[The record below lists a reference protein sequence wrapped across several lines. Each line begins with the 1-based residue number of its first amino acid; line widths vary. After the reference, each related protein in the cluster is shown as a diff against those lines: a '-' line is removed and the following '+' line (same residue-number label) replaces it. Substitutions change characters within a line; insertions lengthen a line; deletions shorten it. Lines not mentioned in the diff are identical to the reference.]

1 MNPDEQ
7 LLETTN
13 KLITQQ
19 MQLLSLHYTALYND
33 QVDPLKKARTRLEID
48 GIEQDI
54 EELQAKKRT
63 LENKLAN
70 TKMEQGLRIGLIGVG
85 SIGRFLL
92 DSIHKGLAGN
102 VRVVVISGLIETDE
116 QLAELA
122 GKYNCGYTRDLSNL
136 AKFEPEVVV
145 EAAAQEVVRQWA
157 IPVLE
162 QGLDLLVMSVGALA
176 DESFYKEVTAAVRR
190 NRRRLYIPSGAV
202 GGLDILRAAGI
213 VGLDEVR
220 LVTSKPPHSL
230 AGAPFFRQ
238 NGIDPA
244 SLTERTVIFSGSAAE
259 AVKLFP
265 QNVNVAA
272 VLSLGGLGAERTLV
286 EVVADPQLER
296 NLHEVVVRG
305 NFGEMRLQLANV
317 PSPANPKTSFLA
329 CLSPLALLRRL
340 SEPIW
345 IGS

>member
-1 MNPDEQ
+1 MNPYSRQLEMLEEQIEKQLDLLEEYRQRLTIFYDSPIGDAAQKNVEQ
-7 LLETTN
+7 L
-13 KLITQQ
+13 KLNIDK
-19 MQLLSLHYTALYND
+19 LHA
-33 QVDPLKKARTRLEID
+33 E
-48 GIEQDI
+48 
-54 EELQAKKRT
+54 
-63 LENKLAN
+63 KLALQ
-70 TKMEQGLRIGLIGVG
+70 KKIAESEKGQELRVGLIGVG

-92 DSIHKGLAGN
+92 DSIHKGLAGRA
-102 VRVVVISGLIETDE
+102 RVVVISGLIETDE

-122 GKYNCGYTRDLSNL
+122 QKYNCGYTRDLTAL
-136 AKFEPEVVV
+136 TKFEPDVVV

-162 QGLDLLVMSVGALA
+162 QNLDLLVMSVGALA
-176 DESFYKEVTAAVRR
+176 DPAFYEEVTAAVRKT
-190 NRRRLYIPSGAV
+190 RRRLYVPSGAV
-202 GGLDILRAAGI
+202 GGMDILRAAGI
-213 VGLDEVR
+213 VGLEEVR
-220 LVTSKPPHSL
+220 LVTSKPPRAL
-230 AGAPFFRQ
+230 AGAPFFKS
-238 NGIDPA
+238 NAVDLEAI
-244 SLTERTVIFSGSAAE
+244 TERQVIFSGTAEE

-272 VLSLGGLGAERTLV
+272 VLSLAGLGAARTMV
-286 EVVADPQLER
+286 EVVADPTLDC
-296 NLHEVVVRG
+296 NLHEVVARG

>member
-1 MNPDEQ
+1 M
-7 LLETTN
+7 L
-13 KLITQQ
+13 
-19 MQLLSLHYTALYND
+19 
-33 QVDPLKKARTRLEID
+33 
-48 GIEQDI
+48 EQDTST
-54 EELQAKKRT
+54 EVNYHSKPSTELK
-63 LENKLAN
+63 
-70 TKMEQGLRIGLIGVG
+70 IGLIGVG

-92 DSIHKGLAGN
+92 DSIYKGLAGN
-102 VRVVVISGLIETDE
+102 ARVVVISGLIETDE

-122 GKYNCGYTRDLSNL
+122 EKYGCAYTRDLTTL
-136 AKFEPEVVV
+136 AEFEPEVVV

-176 DESFYKEVTAAVRR
+176 DQNFCEEVRAAVRR
-190 NRRRLYIPSGAV
+190 TRRRLYIPSGAV

-213 VGLDEVR
+213 VGLEEVK
-220 LVTSKPPHSL
+220 LVTSKPPHAL
-230 AGAPFFRQ
+230 AGAPFFQQ
-238 NGIDPA
+238 NGIDPN
-244 SLTERTVIFSGSAAE
+244 SLTERTVIFSGLAAE

-296 NLHEVVVRG
+296 NLHEVVARG